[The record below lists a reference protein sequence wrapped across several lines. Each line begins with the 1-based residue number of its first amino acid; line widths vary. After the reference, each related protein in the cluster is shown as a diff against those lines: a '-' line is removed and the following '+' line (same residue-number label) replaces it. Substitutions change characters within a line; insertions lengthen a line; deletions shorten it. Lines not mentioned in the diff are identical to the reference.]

1 MKTNTLISKKLLAR
15 SLAVAG
21 LAIVTAFVGTGP
33 AFAQSASGMQHDQM
47 QMGGSDGSMKM
58 HMTMQENQK
67 KMNDMKMSGD
77 TDHDFA
83 MMMRAHHQSGIDM
96 AKAEIA
102 SGKDPEMIKEAK
114 QIIASQEKDNKKFDA
129 WLAKHPA
136 K

>member
-15 SLAVAG
+15 SLVATG
-21 LAIVTAFVGTGP
+21 LMIVTAFVGTGP
-33 AFAQSASGMQHDQM
+33 AFAQSESGMQHDQM

-83 MMMRAHHQSGIDM
+83 MMMRAHHQAGIDM
-96 AKAEIA
+96 AQAEIH

-114 QIIASQEKDNKKFDA
+114 QIIASQQKDNKKFDA
-129 WLAKHPA
+129 WLAKHPV